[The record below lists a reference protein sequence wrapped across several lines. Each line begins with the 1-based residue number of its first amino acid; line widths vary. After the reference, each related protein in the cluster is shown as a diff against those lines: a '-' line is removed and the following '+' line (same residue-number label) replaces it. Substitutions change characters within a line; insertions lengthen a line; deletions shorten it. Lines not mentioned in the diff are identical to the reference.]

1 MQISWEL
8 LVKVSHGL
16 IVVWGRGGDGDGGGE
31 QAAVS
36 FESSI
41 GQKSSYKF
49 RRVVEDL
56 VPNRLLTG
64 RASYLSIM
72 WAFPQGHS

>member
-16 IVVWGRGGDGDGGGE
+16 IVVWGRGGDGDDGGE

-36 FESSI
+36 LEGST

-49 RRVVEDL
+49 RCVVEDL

-64 RASYLSIM
+64 QASELSIM
-72 WAFPQGHS
+72 WASPQGHS

>member
-16 IVVWGRGGDGDGGGE
+16 IVVWGWGGVGDDGGE

-36 FESSI
+36 FEGSA
-41 GQKSSYKF
+41 GQKSYKF
-49 RRVVEDL
+49 RCVVEDL

-64 RASYLSIM
+64 QAS
-72 WAFPQGHS
+72 

>member
-1 MQISWEL
+1 MKISWEL

-16 IVVWGRGGDGDGGGE
+16 IVVWGGGGAGDGGGG

-36 FESSI
+36 FEGST
-41 GQKSSYKF
+41 GQESSYRF
-49 RRVVEDL
+49 RCVVEDL

-64 RASYLSIM
+64 QVS
-72 WAFPQGHS
+72 

>member
-16 IVVWGRGGDGDGGGE
+16 IVVWGWGGDGDDGGE

-36 FESSI
+36 FECSA
-41 GQKSSYKF
+41 GQKSYKF
-49 RRVVEDL
+49 RCVVEDL

-64 RASYLSIM
+64 QAS
-72 WAFPQGHS
+72 